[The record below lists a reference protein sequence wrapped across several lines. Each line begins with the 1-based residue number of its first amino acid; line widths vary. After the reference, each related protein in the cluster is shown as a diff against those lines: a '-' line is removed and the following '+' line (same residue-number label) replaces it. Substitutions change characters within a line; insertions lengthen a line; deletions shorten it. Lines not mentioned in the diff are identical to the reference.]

1 MKLPQQQLTG
11 AMRIHHKGRMERSP
25 ATSHAAGIIPQTS
38 GARMSAGIPMR
49 RAAMKKRN
57 VSSHAGKT
65 EERNHWKPR
74 LEKEPTMKLPENSNE
89 NRIYR
94 EARRNP
100 YRPSAM
106 SGVEPMFLIDWGK
119 KIAKR
124 AACFACDRL
133 PVGKAL
139 CRSKLHC

>member
-1 MKLPQQQLTG
+1 
-11 AMRIHHKGRMERSP
+11 
-25 ATSHAAGIIPQTS
+25 
-38 GARMSAGIPMR
+38 
-49 RAAMKKRN
+49 
-57 VSSHAGKT
+57 
-65 EERNHWKPR
+65 
-74 LEKEPTMKLPENSNE
+74 MKLPENSNE